1 MENKHETHFFVL
13 YSAHHQPCG
22 HFIERADFR
31 VATREDLFAW
41 STDMANT
48 GSIQPLPLHC
58 DSCSED
64 VHPTHLRIIKGLD
77 SVAKTVVPEI
87 EIRKF
92 NPEDW
97 ILKVKEGL

>member
-1 MENKHETHFFVL
+1 MEKQHETHFFVL

-31 VATREDLFAW
+31 VVTREDLFAW
-41 STDMANT
+41 SSDMATT
-48 GSIQPLPLHC
+48 GSVQPLPLHC

-64 VHPTHLRIIKGLD
+64 LHPTHLRIIRDSD
-77 SVAKTVVPEI
+77 SVTQTVVPEI
-87 EIRKF
+87 DIRTF

-97 ILKVKEGL
+97 IFKDKKGF

>member
-1 MENKHETHFFVL
+1 METQHETHFFVL

-31 VATREDLFAW
+31 VVTREDLVAW
-41 STDMANT
+41 SSDVATT

-77 SVAKTVVPEI
+77 AVARTVVPEI

-97 ILKVKEGL
+97 ILKAKEVL

>member
-1 MENKHETHFFVL
+1 MEKHRETHFFVL

-31 VATREDLFAW
+31 VVTRDDLFAW
-41 STDMANT
+41 SSDMAST
-48 GSIQPLPLHC
+48 GSVQPLPLHC

-64 VHPTHLRIIKGLD
+64 IRPTHLRIIKD
-77 SVAKTVVPEI
+77 SESAAQTVVPEI

-97 ILKVKEGL
+97 IFKVKEDL